1 MTTTLTTRIS
11 DIILDTWPAMRMS
24 GAAATNI
31 VRILGVLPEIAAERE
46 RQDEQWGEQN
56 HPDGTGPGFAI
67 DAKRAR
73 HSCNL
78 AATLGLV
85 SYRDILNEEVY
96 EAFAESDPDKLRHE
110 LVQVAAVA
118 VAWIEKLDR
127 ERTKSAISQ

>member
-1 MTTTLTTRIS
+1 MNKTLTQRIS
-11 DIILDTWPAMRMS
+11 DIIVDTWPAMRMS
-24 GAAATNI
+24 GAAAANI
-31 VRILGVLPEIAAERE
+31 VRILGVLPEIADERE
-46 RQDEQWGEQN
+46 RQDERWGEQN

-78 AATLGLV
+78 AASLGLV

-127 ERTKSAISQ
+127 ERAASTK

>member
-1 MTTTLTTRIS
+1 MTTALTKKIA

-24 GAAATNI
+24 GAAADAI
-31 VRILGVLPEIAAERE
+31 VRTLGVLPEIAAERE
-46 RQDEQWGEQN
+46 RQDERWGEQN

-73 HSCNL
+73 HNCNL
-78 AATLGLV
+78 AASLGLV
-85 SYRDILNEEVY
+85 SYRDILNEEVF

-127 ERTKSAISQ
+127 ERAASTK

>member
-1 MTTTLTTRIS
+1 MTTALTTTIS
-11 DIILDTWPAMRMS
+11 EALSKTWPYLKVSRS
-24 GAAATNI
+24 IAANDV
-31 VRILGVLPEIAAERE
+31 VRALGVLPEIAAERE
-46 RQDEQWGEQN
+46 RQDERWGEQN

-78 AATLGLV
+78 AASLGLV
-85 SYRDILNEEVY
+85 SYRDILNEEVF

-127 ERTKSAISQ
+127 ERAVSAV

>member
-1 MTTTLTTRIS
+1 MTRTLAERIS
-11 DIILDTWPAMRMS
+11 DIIRDTWPAMRMS
-24 GAAATNI
+24 DAAATNI
-31 VRILGVLPEIAAERE
+31 VRILGVLPEIADERE
-46 RQDEQWGEQN
+46 RQDERWGEQN

-78 AATLGLV
+78 AASLGLV
-85 SYRDILNEEVY
+85 SYRDILNEEVF

-110 LVQVAAVA
+110 LVQVAAVT

-127 ERTKSAISQ
+127 ERAASTK